1 MDSALDKVGL
11 YDFFGVFLSGML
23 TVIIYHFL
31 GMPVT
36 FFTEFTENDFI
47 AVLFFLLGS
56 YFIGLILQEISSK
69 IVKCISYYC
78 HMPSNLFIL

>member
-47 AVLFFLLGS
+47 AVLFFLLG
-56 YFIGLILQEISSK
+56 LILQEISSK